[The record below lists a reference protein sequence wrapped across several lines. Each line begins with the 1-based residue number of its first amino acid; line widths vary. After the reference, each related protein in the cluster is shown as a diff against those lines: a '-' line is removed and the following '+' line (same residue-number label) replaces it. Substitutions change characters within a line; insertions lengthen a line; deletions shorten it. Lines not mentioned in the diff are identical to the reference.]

1 VGQQTRLKPG
11 EIPMEQDNPT
21 TWRFVCLQLGQSF
34 GGFLWK

>member
-1 VGQQTRLKPG
+1 
-11 EIPMEQDNPT
+11 MEQDNPK